1 MGFVDKNDQIL
12 TQHSL
17 IRKCTKWTTKVFFH
31 LFEES
36 LFKAHILYK
45 ASAEP
50 PLDFNDFKIRFVKE
64 TFKNLGIDVSS
75 RPKHGHFPQKI
86 PPRESNA
93 HPIKRC
99 VECSRYTCP
108 DCPRQPGPVSTHV
121 LDNIMFVII

>member
-17 IRKCTKWTTKVFFH
+17 VRKCTKWTTKVFFH

-50 PLDFNDFKIRFVKE
+50 PLDFNDFKITFVKE
-64 TFKNLGIDVSS
+64 KTLALMFPVIQSTVTFL
-75 RPKHGHFPQKI
+75 
-86 PPRESNA
+86 
-93 HPIKRC
+93 KRYHQ
-99 VECSRYTCP
+99 EN
-108 DCPRQPGPVSTHV
+108 QMLI